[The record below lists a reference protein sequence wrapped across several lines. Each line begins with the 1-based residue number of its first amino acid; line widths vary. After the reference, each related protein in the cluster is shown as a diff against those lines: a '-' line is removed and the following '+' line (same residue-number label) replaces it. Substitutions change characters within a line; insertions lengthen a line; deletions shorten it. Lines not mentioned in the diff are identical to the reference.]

1 MVLTNP
7 GKTQYLMNHL
17 QGCFRG
23 TFDYT
28 VLICP
33 TFVHNKTNDGFVDND
48 SRIFVIFCPQE
59 KVEIWLKLSSYFFFQ
74 GTNTLIVL
82 DDCAASKEVKAST
95 GQLVSLGF
103 SDRHAGI
110 SVATIVLFYTLKTV
124 AFIGGNFLPRFLS
137 DAKAS
142 LED

>member
-1 MVLTNP
+1 M
-7 GKTQYLMNHL
+7 
-17 QGCFRG
+17 
-23 TFDYT
+23 
-28 VLICP
+28 
-33 TFVHNKTNDGFVDND
+33 
-48 SRIFVIFCPQE
+48 
-59 KVEIWLKLSSYFFFQ
+59 
-74 GTNTLIVL
+74 

-110 SVATIVLFYTLKTV
+110 SVAAIVLFYTLKTV

-137 DAKAS
+137 DDDAKAS